1 MTNFEREESRI
12 KAESENAQRYAMAQI
27 ECGAWEAEYAEAWL
41 ANRLGHLQAEWNEL
55 HSELKVSEG
64 ELE

>member
-12 KAESENAQRYAMAQI
+12 KAESQNAQRYAKAQI

-55 HSELKVSEG
+55 HEELKEG
-64 ELE
+64 E

>member
-12 KAESENAQRYAMAQI
+12 KAESQNAQRYAMAQI
-27 ECGAWEAEYAEAWL
+27 ECGAWEAEYAAAWV

-55 HSELKVSEG
+55 HDELKES
-64 ELE
+64 

>member
-12 KAESENAQRYAMAQI
+12 TSESQNAQRYALAQI

-41 ANRLGHLQAEWNEL
+41 ANRLQHLQAEWNEL
-55 HSELKVSEG
+55 HEPLKEG
-64 ELE
+64 K

>member
-12 KAESENAQRYAMAQI
+12 KAESQNAQRYAKAQI

-41 ANRLGHLQAEWNEL
+41 VNRLGHLQAEWNEL
-55 HSELKVSEG
+55 HDELKES
-64 ELE
+64 

>member
-12 KAESENAQRYAMAQI
+12 KAESQNAQRYAEAQI
-27 ECGAWEAEYAEAWL
+27 ECGAWEAEHAEAWL

-55 HSELKVSEG
+55 HDELKE
-64 ELE
+64 EE